1 MADKEKVYSRYVRK
15 AEASERIADWSRM
28 LDGMASAEGKPEVL
42 DDTLVLDLSYANFA
56 GLTAAGL
63 LAEAGAEVIKVE
75 PPGGDPSRVVTPFG
89 AHRQGTG
96 LGYLIESRNK
106 LHVLLDFEQETDREK
121 LKKLMARAD
130 IVIETYAPGE
140 LDAIGLGYRQ
150 LRELNPGLI
159 YVAITPYGHTGE
171 QARTHGHIPWSDLT
185 SQAESGLAA
194 ILGDLPDAP
203 EPQNWPTRAG
213 FHAAGY
219 AVAVEA
225 VAGALAALFFK
236 RLSGKGQM
244 IDVAAADAYSSC
256 VGFPPTIGHLWKRA
270 RPRYGTLDYGL
281 CPYGFF
287 KCKDG
292 YVAIACFRD
301 QDFRAALKILNKW
314 NLEEEWRYLIDRI
327 TDNVDKVRELNEDIE
342 KAVRNFTYDEIFSK
356 FSKYSIQ
363 AAGSK
368 WRGGGMPVTTKMLS
382 PSEVLKVDHWQ
393 KRRTFV
399 EIEASNFGVLTL
411 PLAGNMS
418 ETPLRVKW
426 VKAAL
431 GEDNDYVFEKYLKG

>member
-15 AEASERIADWSRM
+15 AEASERIADWSR
-28 LDGMASAEGKPEVL
+28 LLAGMASAEGKPEVL

-106 LHVLLDFEQETDREK
+106 RHVLLDFDQETDREK

-244 IDVAAADAYSSC
+244 IDVAAAD
-256 VGFPPTIGHLWKRA
+256 
-270 RPRYGTLDYGL
+270 
-281 CPYGFF
+281 
-287 KCKDG
+287 
-292 YVAIACFRD
+292 
-301 QDFRAALKILNKW
+301 
-314 NLEEEWRYLIDRI
+314 
-327 TDNVDKVRELNEDIE
+327 
-342 KAVRNFTYDEIFSK
+342 
-356 FSKYSIQ
+356 
-363 AAGSK
+363 
-368 WRGGGMPVTTKMLS
+368 
-382 PSEVLKVDHWQ
+382 
-393 KRRTFV
+393 
-399 EIEASNFGVLTL
+399 
-411 PLAGNMS
+411 GN
-418 ETPLRVKW
+418 
-426 VKAAL
+426 
-431 GEDNDYVFEKYLKG
+431 